1 MIKRITFLIS
11 ILTAS
16 ALLTA
21 MGGGKGGGIEKAP
34 RVDKNFAV
42 VVADLS
48 GNKIEGD
55 KFSWEGRTHLSG
67 YQGLAQ
73 VTIPFGKVKGFSFG
87 DKKER
92 KVKVTVAL
100 KDGGETVID
109 VDADSR
115 CYGEA
120 GFGSFMLLIDEIKT
134 VTFKE

>member
-1 MIKRITFLIS
+1 MLKRIAFLFLI
-11 ILTAS
+11 LAVF
-16 ALLTA
+16 ALLAA

-42 VVADLS
+42 VVTDLS
-48 GNKIEGD
+48 GNRIEGE
-55 KFSWEGRTHLSG
+55 KFSWEGRTHISG

-92 KVKVTVAL
+92 KVKVTVSL
-100 KDGGETVID
+100 KEGGDAVID

-120 GFGSFMLLIDEIKT
+120 GFGSFMLLIEEIKT
-134 VTFKE
+134 VAFK